1 MLKSLMDKAYEKNL
15 GIEFVKAYGIYM
27 GSISDGNDIE
37 LYSYGSV
44 DFVDMVTKLWDTRD
58 ILGDREKEEQL
69 YQEILNNEC

>member
-1 MLKSLMDKAYEKNL
+1 MLKSLMDKAYGKNL

-44 DFVDMVTKLWDTRD
+44 DFVDMVTKL
-58 ILGDREKEEQL
+58 
-69 YQEILNNEC
+69 

>member
-1 MLKSLMDKAYEKNL
+1 MLKSLMDKAQAKGM

-27 GSISDGNDIE
+27 GCISDSKDIK

-44 DFVDMVTKLWDTRD
+44 DFVDMVTRIWNTLD
-58 ILGDREKEEQL
+58 IIGDKEKEEQL

>member
-15 GIEFVKAYGIYM
+15 AIDFVKSYGIYI
-27 GSISDGNDIE
+27 GSISDGSDIE

-44 DFVDMVTKLWDTRD
+44 DFVDMVTRLWNTLD

>member
-1 MLKSLMDKAYEKNL
+1 MLKSLMDKAYEKSL

-27 GSISDGNDIE
+27 GCISNNEDVE

-44 DFVDMVTKLWDTRD
+44 DFVDMVSKLWATLD
-58 ILGDREKEEQL
+58 IIGDKEKEEQL

>member
-1 MLKSLMDKAYEKNL
+1 MLKSLMDKAQTKGM

-27 GSISDGNDIE
+27 GCISNSEDTE

-44 DFVDMVTKLWDTRD
+44 DFVDMVTRLWGTLE
-58 ILGDREKEEQL
+58 ILGNKDKEEQL

>member
-1 MLKSLMDKAYEKNL
+1 MLKSLMDKAYKKNL

-27 GSISDGNDIE
+27 GSISDSKDIE

-44 DFVDMVTKLWDTRD
+44 DFVDMVTKLWDTLD
-58 ILGDREKEEQL
+58 ILGDKEKEEQL